1 MPVRAEPAEA
11 EEAQRLLGSLNRL
24 IVNVGET
31 YVELSG
37 HTAAAQAVVADLR
50 RCSSFLQSRLVGEP
64 QPAPWLTSSS
74 SSRGAYSS
82 TSSPAATPP
91 DRRASL
97 SQDNAQAPGS
107 VAPAG
112 FVPKAW
118 SPSPERASPF
128 TASGGGISSVAGKSL
143 IDPSSPSPSCTP
155 VDSVPAP
162 ATGTST
168 ATRPPLPGGSSGTGG
183 RAGSVGRA
191 APCNRTPVAGP
202 RSHANVTA
210 AERPS
215 GLAGV
220 SRTRDTSPQRR
231 TGVRTA
237 LGTFAAV
244 PAPPRP
250 TLPTVGETSQVR
262 ELAQAGMSKPGSAGS
277 SSAKS
282 DQAQGDASATDS
294 VFISSTTSHL
304 PLAAQRA
311 LAAAAALGVGFNG
324 SAPQGLQ
331 SDSQFYQQQQGANAE
346 PKPAGLPQLPLPL
359 RRAMHRYRETL
370 KTRDQL
376 LQQYQEKR
384 RGGGSRTSG
393 GTSLAD
399 TVTAAGNAY
408 RSTLARQFPHSPAGN
423 RSNISG
429 GGGGGV
435 AVTSQAADQLNR
447 MSLGASPAELQR
459 RAQVLF
465 AALVAAQTW
474 LIQSL
479 SELARTRGTHGGVA
493 GANRRT
499 TQADTCVALLADLE
513 LLRIE
518 LGDLQA
524 QLRAAVQPDVT
535 TPTLATSRPP
545 PRGAAATVGLSGCVV
560 NGSSSS
566 SRGIDALAGIAA
578 ELEIDDEELEEAAA
592 LRRNRFLRSLLCD
605 ISGSESA
612 SSRGRRGPAAP
623 GFLQKL
629 SQPAKQLQQPA
640 RDGLAVAAGE
650 QKFCM
655 RRPVGLWL
663 PDAVWAHVP
672 IPAGGEASAAT
683 AGAAG
688 AGYTAPDLQAN
699 SLGNST
705 AIPETPWHV
714 LLPSPPPM
722 VANLAPAGTVH
733 CMMAPPALLCSSV
746 QDAVAHG
753 RAQLQLQATA
763 FQLLLEGS
771 LAAPLL
777 PRQRPPPP
785 PVRVQMTADSR
796 WQQQLH
802 HHSHHRYNEA
812 AALAW
817 ERWLAQCRLAHLL
830 LLKGARNRF
839 CSIAELELEGE
850 TGDEIGEQPPPQQW
864 QQ

>member
-1 MPVRAEPAEA
+1 MM
-11 EEAQRLLGSLNRL
+11 
-24 IVNVGET
+24 
-31 YVELSG
+31 
-37 HTAAAQAVVADLR
+37 
-50 RCSSFLQSRLVGEP
+50 SFFCRLVGEP
-64 QPAPWLTSSS
+64 QPAPWLTSSSSSS

-97 SQDNAQAPGS
+97 SQENAQAPGS
-107 VAPAG
+107 AAPVG
-112 FVPKAW
+112 SVPKVC

-128 TASGGGISSVAGKSL
+128 TASGGGTSSVAGKSV
-143 IDPSSPSPSCTP
+143 IDPNSPVPSCTP
-155 VDSVPAP
+155 VDSVPAS

-168 ATRPPLPGGSSGTGG
+168 ATRPPLPGGSSGAGG

-191 APCNRTPVAGP
+191 APCTRTPAAGV
-202 RSHANVTA
+202 RSHAIVTA

-220 SRTRDTSPQRR
+220 SRIRDTSPQRR

-237 LGTFAAV
+237 SGTIVAV
-244 PAPPRP
+244 PMPPRSTFP
-250 TLPTVGETSQVR
+250 VGAETSQAR
-262 ELAQAGMSKPGSAGS
+262 ELAQVGMSKPGSAGS

-282 DQAQGDASATDS
+282 DQAQGDASATDAAI
-294 VFISSTTSHL
+294 VSSTTSHL

-311 LAAAAALGVGFNG
+311 LAAAAALGVGVDG
-324 SAPQGLQ
+324 SAPKGHQY
-331 SDSQFYQQQQGANAE
+331 DSQSYQQHQGAHAE

-376 LQQYQEKR
+376 LQQYQER
-384 RGGGSRTSG
+384 RGGGSRTYG

-408 RSTLARQFPHSPAGN
+408 RSALARQFPHSPAGD
-423 RSNISG
+423 RSNRSG

-435 AVTSQAADQLNR
+435 TSVTSQAADQLNW
-447 MSLGASPAELQR
+447 MSLGTSPAGELRR

-493 GANRRT
+493 AANRRT
-499 TQADTCVALLADLE
+499 TQADTCAALLADLE

-535 TPTLATSRPP
+535 TPTPVTSQARPQGAT
-545 PRGAAATVGLSGCVV
+545 ATVGLSGCVV
-560 NGSSSS
+560 NGSSRS
-566 SRGIDALAGIAA
+566 SRSIDALAGIAA
-578 ELEIDDEELEEAAA
+578 ELEIDGEELEEAAA
-592 LRRNRFLRSLLCD
+592 LWRNRFLRSLLCD
-605 ISGSESA
+605 NSGSGST
-612 SSRGRRGPAAP
+612 SSKGRRGPAVP
-623 GFLQKL
+623 GFLQKS

-640 RDGLAVAAGE
+640 RDGLAVATGD

-688 AGYTAPDLQAN
+688 AGSTAPELQAN

-722 VANLAPAGTVH
+722 IAKLAPDGTVR
-733 CMMAPPALLCSSV
+733 CMMAPPALLCSSA

-777 PRQRPPPP
+777 PRQQPPPP
-785 PVRVQMTADSR
+785 SVRVQMTADSR

-802 HHSHHRYNEA
+802 HHSHRRYNEA
-812 AALAW
+812 AALTW

-830 LLKGARNRF
+830 LLKGARNRL
-839 CSIAELELEGE
+839 CSIAELELDGE
-850 TGDEIGEQPPPQQW
+850 PGNEIGEQPQLPSPVPPPQQW
-864 QQ
+864 HQ